1 MAKSGKRRQRAAS
14 LEPIL
19 LRIACDGLPRI
30 QQSLA
35 ARCGGFGRF
44 PGEPIP
50 YNFRTAPE
58 ASRSSKLSY
67 WFCWRSLGDSN
78 PCFRRERATPTDC
91 GPFSGVPSII
101 LRSSAP
107 ELSNNMIQK
116 GLAFIGDWSGTV
128 VKSGRH
134 ERPESCP
141 AGLLALV
148 GLRWCGATPP

>member
-1 MAKSGKRRQRAAS
+1 MAESGKRRQRAAS

-19 LRIACDGLPRI
+19 LRIARDGLPRI

-44 PGEPIP
+44 PGVPIP

-78 PCFRRERATPTDC
+78 PCFRRERATSWAARRREQ
-91 GPFSGVPSII
+91 SGEGLQIAPITATRKQVAVVPSPH
-101 LRSSAP
+101 LTTHLVRRTAHG
-107 ELSNNMIQK
+107 
-116 GLAFIGDWSGTV
+116 GL
-128 VKSGRH
+128 
-134 ERPESCP
+134 
-141 AGLLALV
+141 
-148 GLRWCGATPP
+148 